1 MPTMK
6 LPFTTSPA
14 PVIVSPFAG
23 SPFLAFQTSFPV
35 LASSAMTCP
44 SSVIIRTFPSA

>member
-14 PVIVSPFAG
+14 PVIVSPFVG
-23 SPFLAFQTSFPV
+23 SPFLDFQTSLPV
-35 LASSAMTCP
+35 LASRAMTWA
-44 SSVIIRTFPSA
+44 SSVIIRIFPSA